1 MFGKPNAKRVSWSNA
16 SANLSYHPTE
26 FIENNQCK
34 MVRKLVAQVKFS
46 YMKHLTTEKCHQP
59 YIAME
64 MFKPNPASKLDKKIC
79 HWFQTQHLFPL
90 HFKTS
95 LVTKKLKSDI
105 TSPNHSQMDC
115 QCLIELLSIFTPVNQ
130 QLSTKFTSLSS
141 PALISSAFSMQFWL
155 SFLRRYFEV
164 LGQPITTLTNLS
176 LSERSFPSFHSHVAV
191 RPLLKKA
198 SLNNDNPSNYRPI

>member
-90 HFKTS
+90 QFKTS
-95 LVTKKLKSDI
+95 LVTKKAKIRHHFSKSQSNGLSMPDRTALYLHACKPATLNKIHFVVISCPDKQRLLDAILTLLLKEVLRGTWSA
-105 TSPNHSQMDC
+105 NHNPDQPISVWKIIPFFSFSC
-115 QCLIELLSIFTPVNQ
+115 CRSSSSKE
-130 QLSTKFTSLSS
+130 SLSK
-141 PALISSAFSMQFWL
+141 QW
-155 SFLRRYFEV
+155 
-164 LGQPITTLTNLS
+164 
-176 LSERSFPSFHSHVAV
+176 
-191 RPLLKKA
+191 
-198 SLNNDNPSNYRPI
+198 